1 MSWNL
6 GTQSCLFSYCTK
18 ISMANCIK
26 RKTKAKLDLL
36 HHIDVLLMVQKG
48 VRGGI
53 CHAIYW
59 YAKVNNWWMEDYD
72 KNEELSYVSIGMWMI
87 YTDGQCHKSCPRM
100 VLSGSRIENYN
111 ELSDQRYFFE
121 VDIQHSEKL
130 HGLQNDLPFLPGKT
144 MENVRKHRDMKLVTS
159 ETRRN
164 YLVSKP
170 NYHITKIFSEN
181 SLDIEMKITQIFMNK
196 SV

>member
-1 MSWNL
+1 
-6 GTQSCLFSYCTK
+6 
-18 ISMANCIK
+18 
-26 RKTKAKLDLL
+26 
-36 HHIDVLLMVQKG
+36 
-48 VRGGI
+48 
-53 CHAIYW
+53 
-59 YAKVNNWWMEDYD
+59 
-72 KNEELSYVSIGMWMI
+72 
-87 YTDGQCHKSCPRM
+87 M

-196 SV
+196 SVQFGLSILEITKTVMCEFSDDFVKLKYGEKVRLWIQIAF

>member
-1 MSWNL
+1 
-6 GTQSCLFSYCTK
+6 
-18 ISMANCIK
+18 
-26 RKTKAKLDLL
+26 
-36 HHIDVLLMVQKG
+36 
-48 VRGGI
+48 
-53 CHAIYW
+53 
-59 YAKVNNWWMEDYD
+59 
-72 KNEELSYVSIGMWMI
+72 
-87 YTDGQCHKSCPRM
+87 M

-130 HGLQNDLPFLPGKT
+130 HGLHNDLPFLPGKT

-196 SV
+196 SVQFGLSILEITKTVMCEFSDDFVKLKYGEKVRLWIQIAF

>member
-1 MSWNL
+1 
-6 GTQSCLFSYCTK
+6 
-18 ISMANCIK
+18 
-26 RKTKAKLDLL
+26 
-36 HHIDVLLMVQKG
+36 
-48 VRGGI
+48 
-53 CHAIYW
+53 
-59 YAKVNNWWMEDYD
+59 
-72 KNEELSYVSIGMWMI
+72 
-87 YTDGQCHKSCPRM
+87 M

-170 NYHITKIFSEN
+170 NYHITKNFSEN

-196 SV
+196 SVQFGLSILEITKTVMCEFSDDFVKLKYGEKVRLWIQIAF

>member
-1 MSWNL
+1 
-6 GTQSCLFSYCTK
+6 
-18 ISMANCIK
+18 
-26 RKTKAKLDLL
+26 
-36 HHIDVLLMVQKG
+36 
-48 VRGGI
+48 
-53 CHAIYW
+53 
-59 YAKVNNWWMEDYD
+59 
-72 KNEELSYVSIGMWMI
+72 
-87 YTDGQCHKSCPRM
+87 M

>member
-1 MSWNL
+1 
-6 GTQSCLFSYCTK
+6 
-18 ISMANCIK
+18 
-26 RKTKAKLDLL
+26 
-36 HHIDVLLMVQKG
+36 
-48 VRGGI
+48 
-53 CHAIYW
+53 
-59 YAKVNNWWMEDYD
+59 
-72 KNEELSYVSIGMWMI
+72 
-87 YTDGQCHKSCPRM
+87 M
-100 VLSGSRIENYN
+100 VLSGQRIENYN

-130 HGLQNDLPFLPGKT
+130 HGLHNDLPFLPGKT

-196 SV
+196 SVQFGLSILEITKTVMCEFSDDFVKLKYGEKVRLWIQIAF

>member
-1 MSWNL
+1 
-6 GTQSCLFSYCTK
+6 
-18 ISMANCIK
+18 
-26 RKTKAKLDLL
+26 
-36 HHIDVLLMVQKG
+36 
-48 VRGGI
+48 
-53 CHAIYW
+53 
-59 YAKVNNWWMEDYD
+59 
-72 KNEELSYVSIGMWMI
+72 
-87 YTDGQCHKSCPRM
+87 M

-170 NYHITKIFSEN
+170 NYHITKNFSEN

-196 SV
+196 SVQFGLSILEITKTVMCEFSDDYVKLKYGEKVRLWIQIAF

>member
-1 MSWNL
+1 
-6 GTQSCLFSYCTK
+6 
-18 ISMANCIK
+18 
-26 RKTKAKLDLL
+26 
-36 HHIDVLLMVQKG
+36 
-48 VRGGI
+48 
-53 CHAIYW
+53 
-59 YAKVNNWWMEDYD
+59 
-72 KNEELSYVSIGMWMI
+72 
-87 YTDGQCHKSCPRM
+87 M
-100 VLSGSRIENYN
+100 VLSGQRIENYN

-196 SV
+196 SVQFGLSILEITKTVMCEFSDDFVKLKYGEKVRLWIQIAF

>member
-1 MSWNL
+1 
-6 GTQSCLFSYCTK
+6 
-18 ISMANCIK
+18 
-26 RKTKAKLDLL
+26 
-36 HHIDVLLMVQKG
+36 
-48 VRGGI
+48 
-53 CHAIYW
+53 
-59 YAKVNNWWMEDYD
+59 
-72 KNEELSYVSIGMWMI
+72 
-87 YTDGQCHKSCPRM
+87 M
-100 VLSGSRIENYN
+100 VLSGSRIENYT

-130 HGLQNDLPFLPGKT
+130 HGLHNDLPFLPGKT

-196 SV
+196 SVQFGLSILEITKTVMCEFSDDFVKLKYGEKVRLWIQIAF